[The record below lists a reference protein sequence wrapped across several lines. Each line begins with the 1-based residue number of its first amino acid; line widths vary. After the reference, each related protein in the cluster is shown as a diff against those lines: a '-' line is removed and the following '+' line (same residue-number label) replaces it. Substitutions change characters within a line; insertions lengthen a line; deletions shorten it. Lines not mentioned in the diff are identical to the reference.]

1 LNTKVRNSEKKKR
14 EQKVL
19 FRFLGIFHGDDA
31 NYFGITYFF
40 FVIFIIVMS
49 IIVMNLLVG
58 LAVHDIASVMRVATV
73 KRLEMRVKLTLD
85 VERQLPR
92 RTFFLS
98 IRRFRTI
105 IYQSTFWQKF
115 LNKIFR
121 VQVQTQFN
129 KNFTRLENYGL
140 IQTAGSQDQKS
151 TANTTTGNIPKI
163 DDKTKSTAA
172 TTGTGGSGLPTDWIT
187 TVHAQI
193 NTKYNEFNRHMADLK
208 TQQEKIN
215 NILQQFPT
223 STTSRQDSRLIVT
236 PTAV

>member
-1 LNTKVRNSEKKKR
+1 
-14 EQKVL
+14 
-19 FRFLGIFHGDDA
+19 
-31 NYFGITYFF
+31 
-40 FVIFIIVMS
+40 
-49 IIVMNLLVG
+49 MNLLVG
-58 LAVHDIASVMRVATV
+58 LAVDDITSVMRVATV

-92 RTFFLS
+92 RAFFLS
-98 IRRFRTI
+98 MRRFRTMT
-105 IYQSTFWQKF
+105 YRTSFWEKF

-121 VQVQTQFN
+121 IQVQTRFN

-140 IQTAGSQDQKS
+140 VQTAGNQDQKT
-151 TANTTTGNIPKI
+151 TANTTAGNIPKI
-163 DDKTKSTAA
+163 DDKTKSTTA

-187 TVHAQI
+187 TIHAQI

-223 STTSRQDSRLIVT
+223 STTSRQDSHLTVA
-236 PTAV
+236 PTTV